1 MKRLGL
7 APRVILAQVSTLMN
21 PADLRK
27 EYTQAKL
34 ELEDLA
40 RDPLMQFQ
48 KWFDEACSGELLEPN
63 AMVLSTA
70 DKACRVT
77 SRTVLMK
84 AFDAEGLVFY
94 TNYSSGKSE
103 QIGENPQVS
112 VCFPWL
118 ALQRQVM
125 ITGIAEKVSAAQS
138 LKYFMSRPKGSQLGA
153 WVSRQSS
160 VISSRQVLEMKLEEM
175 KRKFSEGT
183 IPLPDFWGGFKIQP
197 LTVEF
202 WQGRPSRLHD
212 RFRYSRESL
221 DSDSWDV
228 SRLSP

>member
-1 MKRLGL
+1 
-7 APRVILAQVSTLMN
+7 MN

-34 ELEDLA
+34 ELDDLA
-40 RDPLMQFQ
+40 DEPLAQFQ
-48 KWFDEACSGELLEPN
+48 KWFEEACAAELLEPN

-70 DKACRVT
+70 DKAARVT

-94 TNYSSGKSE
+94 TNYSSEKSE
-103 QIGENPQVS
+103 QIGDNPQVS

-118 ALQRQVM
+118 ELQRQV
-125 ITGIAEKVSAAQS
+125 IVTGVAEKVSSATS
-138 LKYFMSRPKGSQLGA
+138 LKYFLSRPKGSQLGA
-153 WVSRQSS
+153 WVSQQSS
-160 VISSRQVLEMKLEEM
+160 VISSRQILEMKLEEM
-175 KRKFSEGT
+175 RRKFKDGE

-202 WQGRPSRLHD
+202 WQGRASRLHD
-212 RFRYSRESL
+212 RFRYERESL
-221 DSDSWDV
+221 GADTWTV

>member
-1 MKRLGL
+1 
-7 APRVILAQVSTLMN
+7 MN

-34 ELEDLA
+34 ELDDLA
-40 RDPLMQFQ
+40 EAPLQQFQ
-48 KWFDEACSGELLEPN
+48 KWFDEACSAELLEPN

-70 DKACRVT
+70 DSGGCVS

-84 AFDAEGLVFY
+84 AYDSEGLVFY
-94 TNYSSGKSE
+94 TNYQSQKSE

-118 ALQRQVM
+118 ELQRQV
-125 ITGIAEKVSAAQS
+125 IIGGIAERVSSAES
-138 LKYFMSRPKGSQLGA
+138 LRYFLSRPKGSQLGA
-153 WVSRQSS
+153 WVSKQSR

-175 KRKFSEGT
+175 KRKFRGGE
-183 IPLPDFWGGFKIQP
+183 IPLPDFWGGFKIRP

-212 RFRYSRESL
+212 RFRYERASL
-221 DSDSWDV
+221 GEDLWTV

>member
-1 MKRLGL
+1 MD
-7 APRVILAQVSTLMN
+7 

-27 EYTQAKL
+27 EYTQAQL

-40 RDPLMQFQ
+40 ESPMAQFE
-48 KWFDEACSGELLEPN
+48 KWFKEACNAELLEPN

-70 DKACRVT
+70 DVQARVT

-84 AFDAEGLVFY
+84 AYDADGLVFY
-94 TNYSSGKSE
+94 TNYSSEKSQ
-103 QIGENPQVS
+103 QIAENAQVS

-118 ALQRQVM
+118 DFQRQVV
-125 ITGIAEKVSAAQS
+125 ITGIAEKVSAATS
-138 LKYFMSRPKGSQLGA
+138 LKYFLSRPKGSQLGA
-153 WVSRQSS
+153 WVSQQSS

-175 KRKFSEGT
+175 KRKFKDGD
-183 IPLPDFWGGFKIQP
+183 IPLPDFWGGFLIKP

-202 WQGRPSRLHD
+202 WQGRASRLHD
-212 RFRYSRESL
+212 RFRYVRE
-221 DSDSWDV
+221 DIGAKSWDV

>member
-1 MKRLGL
+1 
-7 APRVILAQVSTLMN
+7 MN
-21 PADLRK
+21 PAELRK

-34 ELEDLA
+34 ELDDLA
-40 RDPLMQFQ
+40 ETPLQQFE
-48 KWFDEACSGELLEPN
+48 KWFDEACSAELLEPN

-70 DKACRVT
+70 DDRGCVS

-84 AFDAEGLVFY
+84 AYDADGLVFY
-94 TNYSSGKSE
+94 TNYKSQKSE

-118 ALQRQVM
+118 ELQRQV
-125 ITGIAEKVSAAQS
+125 IIGGIAERVSSAES
-138 LKYFMSRPKGSQLGA
+138 LKYFLSRPKGSQLGA
-153 WVSRQSS
+153 WVSKQSR
-160 VISSRQVLEMKLEEM
+160 VISSRQVLEMKLEEV
-175 KRKFSEGT
+175 KRKFRGGE

-197 LTVEF
+197 LSVEF

-212 RFRYSRESL
+212 RFRYERASL
-221 DSDSWDV
+221 AEDSWTV